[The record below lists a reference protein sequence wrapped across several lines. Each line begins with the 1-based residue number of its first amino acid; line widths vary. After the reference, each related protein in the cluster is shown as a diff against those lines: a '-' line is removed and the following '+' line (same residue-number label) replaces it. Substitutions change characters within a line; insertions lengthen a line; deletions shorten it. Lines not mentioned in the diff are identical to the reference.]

1 MILVVT
7 VGSSLWL
14 VEYDEQLAKAF
25 CKVGNIEDYQLI
37 MSTASYNQLNHNL
50 KQILMLKVKD
60 LPNNVRLIGAKIKT
74 GKGVIGFVINEFE
87 NGIMLS
93 PLPLS
98 KYNAAE
104 GDSKRLYPQ
113 IIEDK
118 EVMKNWDIIEDKK
131 IICNCDKLVEHD
143 YIMNFV
149 DM

>member
-14 VEYDEQLAKAF
+14 VEYDEQLAKAI

-50 KQILMLKVKD
+50 KQILMLRIKD
-60 LPNNVRLIGAKIKT
+60 LPSNVRLIGAKIKT

-98 KYNAAE
+98 KYNTAE

-118 EVMKNWDIIEDKK
+118 EDIKEWEIVEDKK
-131 IICNCDKLVEHD
+131 IMCNCDKLVDHNH
-143 YIMNFV
+143 IMNFV